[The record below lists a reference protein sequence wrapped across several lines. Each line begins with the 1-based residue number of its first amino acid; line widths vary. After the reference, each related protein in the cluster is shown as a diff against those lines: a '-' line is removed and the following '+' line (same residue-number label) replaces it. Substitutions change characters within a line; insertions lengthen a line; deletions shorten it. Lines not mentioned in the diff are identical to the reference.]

1 MKDFFIILKPVFNQD
16 LQSAH
21 SETKLLPKLR
31 ATLNVRGTVM
41 AINTQNVRNIGISA
55 HIDSGKT
62 TLTERI
68 LFYTDRIHTIHD
80 VKGKD
85 GVGATMD
92 SMELEKERGITIAS
106 AATFC
111 KWKNH
116 KINIIDTPGHV
127 DFTIEV
133 ERSLRVL
140 DGAILVLCSVGGVQ
154 SQSITVDQQM
164 KRYKVPCI
172 AFINKCD
179 RSGANPDRVTA
190 QLRDKLGHN
199 AVAMQIPIGIEANL
213 KGVVDLVTM
222 QAIYFDGDNGETL
235 RFEAVPD
242 ALLEKASQKRE
253 ELIDAASMFSD
264 ELMEAALEESVS
276 TDLIIDAVRKGT
288 LSRQLT
294 PVFVGS
300 AYKNKGIQPLLDA
313 VNNFLPC
320 PGDVE
325 NAAMD
330 MDQDEKSVILSC
342 STDDPTVALAFK
354 LEDGQYGQLTYIRVY
369 QGIIHKG
376 DTVINVRTGK
386 KIKIGRLVQ
395 MHANQME
402 EIELIPAGFI
412 GALFGVDCASGDT
425 FVSPGINISMTS
437 MFVPNPVISLA
448 VVPNDNKSQ
457 VNMSKAL
464 NRFCKEDPTFK
475 TYVDPETNETI
486 IEGMGELHLEVYIER
501 MLREYNAQVTS
512 GRPRVAYR
520 ETITR
525 KAEFNYT
532 HKKQTGGS
540 GQYGRV
546 AGYLEP
552 VDDQDFVFEN
562 KVTGGSIPTQYISSC
577 EKGFKLC
584 MAKGPKMEFPVT
596 GVRVVINDGASHAV
610 DSSEMAFQAAARGAF
625 LEGYARAGSVIHE
638 PIMKVAVETPTEF
651 QGVVMGLLNQRRGMI
666 VGSQEEG
673 VLCVIEAQVPLA
685 EMFGYSTILRSSTQ
699 GKAQFTM
706 EFSSYK
712 KVPQSISEE
721 LVKKAAADKKNVA

>member
-21 SETKLLPKLR
+21 SETKLLPNLR
-31 ATLNVRGTVM
+31 TALNVRGTAM

-199 AVAMQIPIGIEANL
+199 AVTMQIPIGIEANL

-222 QAIYFDGDNGETL
+222 QAIYFDGDNGEIL

-276 TDLIIDAVRKGT
+276 ADLIIDAVRKGT

-313 VNNFLPC
+313 VNNFLPS

-325 NAAMD
+325 NVAMD

-596 GVRVVINDGASHAV
+596 GVKVVINDGASHAV